1 MIRYSTQPRRL
12 RVSALAA
19 VANPS
24 YARVDTWNL
33 LDDACRHLAEV
44 DLAGLDKTHDVARVK
59 RLLDRIAAYERYWLY
74 PGAENLAIFRA
85 HLDSLSTVRLT
96 EEVSLAVRLLSE
108 YGDRAGL
115 FDTSAPLDDQ
125 ELVAQAKQQHFYTV
139 LLADDAPSTAPDSL
153 AECLRA
159 LRNPSDDVQFEIL
172 VVPSV
177 EDAITAVALNG
188 EIQAAII
195 RDDLPLRSRDRL
207 PLMNTL
213 LGPNEDADG
222 VIPDRAN
229 DWVECGEWIRELR
242 PHIDLY
248 LLTDESIAAG
258 DDTEPDVYDRT
269 FYRLNDVTDLH
280 STVLAGLRN
289 RYATPFFDAL
299 RAYAAAPV
307 GQFHALPVARGAS
320 IFNSRS
326 LQDMGE
332 FYGRNIFMAETSTT
346 SGGLDSLLDPH
357 GNIKKAMDK
366 AAKTWNADHTYFV
379 TNGTSTANK
388 IVVQSLTRPGDIVL
402 IDRNCHK
409 SHHYGLVLAGAYPLY
424 LDAYPLPQFA
434 IYGAVSLRTIKQT
447 LLDLEAAGQLHRVR
461 MLLLTNCTFDGVV
474 YNPLQ
479 VMQEVLAIKPD
490 ICFLWDEAWYAFAT
504 AVPWA
509 RQRTA
514 MVAAERLEQ
523 MLASPDYVEQY
534 RKWAASMQG
543 VDRSEWIERELLPD
557 PATARVRVYATHS
570 THKSL
575 SALRQASMIHV
586 RDQDFNALTR
596 DAFGEAFL
604 THTSTSPNQQLLAS
618 LDLARRQVDIE
629 GFQLVRQVYD
639 MALVF
644 RHRVR
649 KDRLISKWFRI
660 LDESDLVPEEFR
672 ASSVSS
678 YREVRQGALAEWN
691 EAWRS
696 DQFVLDA
703 TRVTLFVGATGM
715 NGYDFREKIL
725 MERFGIQINK
735 TSINSVLLIFTIGV
749 TWSSVHY
756 LLDVLRR
763 VATDFDRIQK
773 EASAADRA
781 LQRRHVEEITEDLPH
796 LPDFSEFDV
805 AFRPVDECN
814 FGDMRSAFYAG
825 YEESD
830 REHVL
835 IGTAGRRLAEGK
847 NLVSTTFVVP
857 YPPGFPVLVPGQVV
871 SKEIVY
877 FLAQLDVK
885 EIHGYNPDLGLSVF
899 TDTAL
904 ARMEAQ
910 RNAATAAVGSVTA
923 AFELPADASGVN
935 GAHKG
940 RPGGAGGAGRGVRGA
955 HRPVGYTAVDAL
967 DEGVP
972 AGRGLVPATR
982 TQRAERADDGGDQ
995 HPGHRSM
1002 LTARR
1007 ACSTNHVG
1015 ASLGR
1020 GR

>member
-59 RLLDRIAAYERYWLY
+59 RLMDRIGAYERYWLY

-85 HLDSLSTVRLT
+85 HLESLSTVRLT

-139 LLADDAPSTAPDSL
+139 LLADDAPGTAPDSL

-159 LRNPSDDVQFEIL
+159 LRCASDDVQFEIL

-222 VIPDRAN
+222 VILDRAN

-514 MVAAERLEQ
+514 MVSAERLEQ
-523 MLASPDYVEQY
+523 MLASPEYAAEY
-534 RKWAASMQG
+534 RKWAATMDG
-543 VDRSEWIERELLPD
+543 VDRSEWIERELMPD

-596 DAFGEAFL
+596 DSFAEAFL

-672 ASSVSS
+672 ESSVSS

-763 VATDFDRIQK
+763 VATDFDRIEK
-773 EASAADRA
+773 AASVADRA
-781 LQRRHVEEITEDLPH
+781 LQERHVEEITEDLPH

-835 IGTAGRRLAEGK
+835 IGMAGRRLAEGK
-847 NLVSTTFVVP
+847 TLVSTTFVVP

-899 TDTAL
+899 TETAL

-910 RNAATAAVGSVTA
+910 RNAAMAAVGSVTA
-923 AFELPADASGVN
+923 AFELPADASATN
-935 GAHKG
+935 GARNNG
-940 RPGGAGGAGRGVRGA
+940 
-955 HRPVGYTAVDAL
+955 
-967 DEGVP
+967 
-972 AGRGLVPATR
+972 
-982 TQRAERADDGGDQ
+982 ADDAPAVPSVADSG
-995 HPGHRSM
+995 
-1002 LTARR
+1002 
-1007 ACSTNHVG
+1007 
-1015 ASLGR
+1015 
-1020 GR
+1020 

>member
-1 MIRYSTQPRRL
+1 MNRHSDKPRRL
-12 RVSALAA
+12 HVSALAA

-24 YARVDTWNL
+24 YTRLDTWNL
-33 LDDACRHLAEV
+33 LDDACRHLAQV
-44 DLAGLDKTHDVARVK
+44 DLSKQDIHHDVARVR
-59 RLLDRIAAYERYWLY
+59 RLIDRLAAYERYWLY
-74 PGAENLAIFRA
+74 PGAENLATFRT
-85 HLDSLSTVRLT
+85 HLEMLSTVRLA
-96 EEVSLAVRLLSE
+96 EEVSLAVRLLCE

-115 FDTSAPLDDQ
+115 FDTSASLAEQ
-125 ELVAQAKQQHFYTV
+125 ELVAQAKRQQFYTV
-139 LLADDAPSTAPDSL
+139 LLADDSPTTAPDNL
-153 AECLRA
+153 ADCLRA
-159 LRNPSDDVQFEIL
+159 LRKPSDNLQYELLL
-172 VVPSV
+172 VGSI

-188 EIQAAII
+188 EIQAAIV
-195 RDDLPLRSRDRL
+195 RHDLPLRSRDRM
-207 PLMNTL
+207 PVTNSL
-213 LGPNEDADG
+213 LGAVGEDIAPEDTH
-222 VIPDRAN
+222 
-229 DWVECGEWIRELR
+229 DWVECAEWIRELR

-248 LLTDESIAAG
+248 LLTDESIAAETE
-258 DDTEPDVYDRT
+258 DEPDVYDRT

-280 STVLAGLRN
+280 STVVAGLRN
-289 RYATPFFDAL
+289 RFATPFFDAL

-320 IFNSRS
+320 IFNSKS

-332 FYGRNIFMAETSTT
+332 FYGRNIFMAETSST

-357 GNIKKAMDK
+357 GNIKAAMDK
-366 AAKTWNADHTYFV
+366 AALTWNSNRTYFS

-388 IVVQSLTRPGDIVL
+388 IVVQALTRPGDIVL

-424 LDAYPLPQFA
+424 LDAYPLPEYA

-474 YNPLQ
+474 YNPRR
-479 VMQEVLAIKPD
+479 VMEEVLAIKPD

-514 MVAAERLEQ
+514 MVSAERLEQ
-523 MLASPDYVEQY
+523 MLASPEYFAEY
-534 RKWAASMQG
+534 RDWAASMEG
-543 VDRSEWIERELLPD
+543 VDSSEWVERRLLPD
-557 PATARVRVYATHS
+557 PARARVRVYATHS

-575 SALRQASMIHV
+575 SAFRQASMIHV
-586 RDQDFNALTR
+586 RDQDFKALTR
-596 DAFGEAFL
+596 DAFDEAFL

-629 GFQLVRQVYD
+629 GFELVRHVYN

-649 KDRLISKWFRI
+649 KDRLISKWLRI
-660 LDESDLVPEEFR
+660 LDESDLVPDEFR
-672 ASSVSS
+672 TSSVSS
-678 YREVRQGALAEWN
+678 YRQVRQGALAEWN

-703 TRVTLFVGATGM
+703 TRVTLFVGKTGM

-763 VATDFDRIQK
+763 IATDFDRRQ
-773 EASAADRA
+773 AAGGKDDRA
-781 LQRRHVEEITEDLPH
+781 LQQRRVEEITEDLPH
-796 LPDFSEFDV
+796 LPDFSEFDI
-805 AFRPVDECN
+805 AFRPVDACS

-825 YEESD
+825 YEEDD

-835 IGTAGRRLAEGK
+835 IGMAGRRLAEGK
-847 NLVSTTFVVP
+847 TLVSTTFVVP

-871 SKEIVY
+871 SKEIIY

-899 TDTAL
+899 TEEAL

-910 RNAATAAVGSVTA
+910 RNAATAAVGSALPVFA
-923 AFELPADASGVN
+923 LPADAQGS
-935 GAHKG
+935 
-940 RPGGAGGAGRGVRGA
+940 GGARNGDGAVRAVAEGA
-955 HRPVGYTAVDAL
+955 D
-967 DEGVP
+967 
-972 AGRGLVPATR
+972 
-982 TQRAERADDGGDQ
+982 
-995 HPGHRSM
+995 
-1002 LTARR
+1002 
-1007 ACSTNHVG
+1007 
-1015 ASLGR
+1015 
-1020 GR
+1020 

>member
-59 RLLDRIAAYERYWLY
+59 RLMDRIAAYERYWLY
-74 PGAENLAIFRA
+74 PGAGNLAIFRA
-85 HLDSLSTVRLT
+85 HLESLSTVRLT

-159 LRNPSDDVQFEIL
+159 LRCASDDVQFEIL

-514 MVAAERLEQ
+514 MVSAERLEQ
-523 MLASPDYVEQY
+523 MLASPEYVAEY
-534 RKWAASMQG
+534 RKWAASMEG
-543 VDRSEWIERELLPD
+543 VDRSEWIERELMPD

-596 DAFGEAFL
+596 DSFGEAFL

-672 ASSVSS
+672 ESSVSS

-763 VATDFDRIQK
+763 VAIDFDRIEK
-773 EASAADRA
+773 AASVADRA
-781 LQRRHVEEITEDLPH
+781 LQERHVEEITEDLPH

-825 YEESD
+825 YEEAD

-835 IGTAGRRLAEGK
+835 IGMAGRRLAEGK
-847 NLVSTTFVVP
+847 TLVSTTFVVP

-899 TDTAL
+899 TETAL

-910 RNAATAAVGSVTA
+910 RNAAMAAVGSVTA
-923 AFELPADASGVN
+923 AFELPADASATN
-935 GAHKG
+935 GARNNG
-940 RPGGAGGAGRGVRGA
+940 
-955 HRPVGYTAVDAL
+955 
-967 DEGVP
+967 
-972 AGRGLVPATR
+972 
-982 TQRAERADDGGDQ
+982 ADDAPALPSAAD
-995 HPGHRSM
+995 S
-1002 LTARR
+1002 
-1007 ACSTNHVG
+1007 S
-1015 ASLGR
+1015 
-1020 GR
+1020 

>member
-85 HLDSLSTVRLT
+85 HLESLSTVRLT

-242 PHIDLY
+242 PHVDLY

-923 AFELPADASGVN
+923 AFELPADASGGSGAHN
-935 GAHKG
+935 GA
-940 RPGGAGGAGRGVRGA
+940 GA
-955 HRPVGYTAVDAL
+955 
-967 DEGVP
+967 VP
-972 AGRGLVPATR
+972 SVA
-982 TQRAERADDGGDQ
+982 DGG
-995 HPGHRSM
+995 
-1002 LTARR
+1002 
-1007 ACSTNHVG
+1007 
-1015 ASLGR
+1015 
-1020 GR
+1020 

>member
-59 RLLDRIAAYERYWLY
+59 RLMDRIAAYERYWLY
-74 PGAENLAIFRA
+74 PGAENLAVFRA
-85 HLDSLSTVRLT
+85 HLESLSTVRLT

-159 LRNPSDDVQFEIL
+159 LRCPSDDVQFEIL
-172 VVPSV
+172 VVPSA

-258 DDTEPDVYDRT
+258 DDSEPDVYDRT

-447 LLDLEAAGQLHRVR
+447 LLDLEAAGQLDRVR

-514 MVAAERLEQ
+514 MVAAERLEH
-523 MLASPDYVEQY
+523 MLASPEYVEEY
-534 RKWAASMQG
+534 RKWAASMDG
-543 VDRSEWIERELLPD
+543 VDRSEWIERELMPD
-557 PATARVRVYATHS
+557 PASARVRVYATHS

-672 ASSVSS
+672 ESSVSS

-763 VATDFDRIQK
+763 VAIDFDRTEK
-773 EASAADRA
+773 AASVADRA
-781 LQRRHVEEITEDLPH
+781 LQQRHVEEITEDLPH

-825 YEESD
+825 YEEAD

-835 IGTAGRRLAEGK
+835 IGMAGRRLAEGK
-847 NLVSTTFVVP
+847 TLVSTTFVVP

-899 TDTAL
+899 TETAL

-910 RNAATAAVGSVTA
+910 RNAAAAAVGSVTA
-923 AFELPADASGVN
+923 AFELPADASVASGMN
-935 GAHKG
+935 GA
-940 RPGGAGGAGRGVRGA
+940 RNGA
-955 HRPVGYTAVDAL
+955 PAVPS
-967 DEGVP
+967 V
-972 AGRGLVPATR
+972 
-982 TQRAERADDGGDQ
+982 ADN
-995 HPGHRSM
+995 
-1002 LTARR
+1002 T
-1007 ACSTNHVG
+1007 
-1015 ASLGR
+1015 
-1020 GR
+1020 

>member
-1 MIRYSTQPRRL
+1 MSPDGALPRRL

-24 YARVDTWNL
+24 YTRIDTWNL
-33 LDDACRHLAEV
+33 LDDACRRLAEV
-44 DLAGLDKTHDVARVK
+44 DLAGLDKTHEVAQVK
-59 RLLDRIAAYERYWLY
+59 RLMDRIAAYERYWLY
-74 PGAENLAIFRA
+74 PGAANLATFRA
-85 HLDSLSTVRLT
+85 HLEALSTVRLA

-115 FDTSAPLDDQ
+115 FDISESLDDQ
-125 ELVAQAKQQHFYTV
+125 ELVAQAKQQQFYTV
-139 LLADDAPSTAPDSL
+139 LLADDTAGAVPDCL
-153 AECLRA
+153 AERLRA
-159 LRNPSDDVQFEIL
+159 LRCPSDDVQFEL
-172 VVPSV
+172 LTVASV

-188 EIQAAII
+188 EIQAAIV
-195 RDDLPLRSRDRL
+195 RDDLPLRSRDRV

-213 LGPNEDADG
+213 LGANDEVDA
-222 VIPDRAN
+222 PDRAN

-258 DDTEPDVYDRT
+258 SDGEPDVYDRT

-280 STVLAGLRN
+280 STVLAGIRN
-289 RYATPFFDAL
+289 RFATPFFDAL
-299 RAYAAAPV
+299 RVYAAAPV
-307 GQFHALPVARGAS
+307 GQFHALPIARGAS
-320 IFNSRS
+320 IFNSKS

-366 AAKTWNADHTYFV
+366 AAHTWHSDHTYFV

-434 IYGAVSLRTIKQT
+434 IYGAVSLETIKKT
-447 LLDLEAAGQLHRVR
+447 LLDLEAEGQLDKVR
-461 MLLLTNCTFDGVV
+461 MLLLTNCIFDGVV
-474 YNPLQ
+474 YNPRR
-479 VMQEVLAIKPD
+479 VMEEVLAIKPD

-514 MVAAERLEQ
+514 MVSAERLQ
-523 MLASPDYVEQY
+523 QTLATPEYAARY
-534 RKWAASMQG
+534 RQWAASMEG
-543 VDRSEWIERELLPD
+543 IPRTEWVNHRLLPD
-557 PATARVRVYATHS
+557 PGRARVRVYATHS

-575 SALRQASMIHV
+575 SAFRQASMIHV
-586 RDQDFNALTR
+586 RDRDFNSRAR
-596 DAFGEAFL
+596 DAFNEAFL

-618 LDLARRQVDIE
+618 LDLARRQVDME

-672 ASSVSS
+672 ASAVSS

-696 DQFVLDA
+696 DQFVLDP
-703 TRVTLFVGATGM
+703 TRVTLFLGNTGI
-715 NGYDFREKIL
+715 NGFDFREKIL
-725 MERFGIQINK
+725 MDRFGIQINK

-749 TWSSVHY
+749 TWSSVHH

-763 VATDFDRIQK
+763 VATDLDREK
-773 EASAADRA
+773 EAASAADWV
-781 LQRRHVEEITEDLPH
+781 LHQRRVEEITEDLPH
-796 LPDFSEFDV
+796 LPDFSEFDM
-805 AFRPVDECN
+805 AFRPVDACP
-814 FGDMRSAFYAG
+814 FGDMRAAFYAG
-825 YEESD
+825 YDEAD
-830 REHVL
+830 REYVQ
-835 IGTAGRRLAEGK
+835 IGQAGRRLAEGK
-847 NLVSTTFVVP
+847 RLVSTTFVVP

-871 SKEIVY
+871 SKETVY

-885 EIHGYNPDLGLSVF
+885 EIHGYNPELGLSVF
-899 TDTAL
+899 TPEAL
-904 ARMEAQ
+904 GRMEAQ
-910 RNAATAAVGSVTA
+910 RNAAMAAVGSVPR
-923 AFELPADASGVN
+923 FDLPSDASALN
-935 GAHKG
+935 GASN
-940 RPGGAGGAGRGVRGA
+940 GAAHGTDTVRVA
-955 HRPVGYTAVDAL
+955 
-967 DEGVP
+967 
-972 AGRGLVPATR
+972 
-982 TQRAERADDGGDQ
+982 AED
-995 HPGHRSM
+995 
-1002 LTARR
+1002 
-1007 ACSTNHVG
+1007 
-1015 ASLGR
+1015 
-1020 GR
+1020 

>member
-1 MIRYSTQPRRL
+1 MDRDGRRPRRL

-24 YARVDTWNL
+24 YSRIDTWNL
-33 LDDACRHLAEV
+33 LDDACHQLAVV
-44 DLAGLDKTHDVARVK
+44 DRAGLDTSHEAARAK
-59 RLLDRIAAYERYWLY
+59 RLMNRLSAYERYWIY
-74 PGAENLAIFRA
+74 PGPENLAAFREY
-85 HLDSLSTVRLT
+85 LDNLATVSL
-96 EEVSLAVRLLSE
+96 EEKVSLAVRLLSE
-108 YGDRAGL
+108 YGDRAAL
-115 FDTSAPLDDQ
+115 FDTSVSLVDQ
-125 ELVAQAKQQHFYTV
+125 ELVARAKEQQFYTV
-139 LLADDAPSTAPDSL
+139 LLADDSPPTAPEGL
-153 AECLRA
+153 AESLRA
-159 LRNPSDDVQFEIL
+159 LRGPSDDVQFELLI
-172 VVPSV
+172 VSSV

-195 RDDLPLRSRDRL
+195 RHDIPLRSRDRV

-213 LGPNEDADG
+213 LGVNDA
-222 VIPDRAN
+222 VVATDRTH

-242 PHIDLY
+242 PSIDLY
-248 LLTDESIAAG
+248 LLTDESIAAEAE
-258 DDTEPDVYDRT
+258 DQSDVYDRT
-269 FYRLNDVTDLH
+269 FYRLNDVTDLY
-280 STVLAGLRN
+280 STVLAGIRN
-289 RYATPFFDAL
+289 RYTTPFFDAL
-299 RAYAAAPV
+299 RAYAARPA

-320 IFNSRS
+320 IFNSKS

-357 GNIKKAMDK
+357 GNIRSAMDK
-366 AAKTWNADHTYFV
+366 AAKTWHANQTYFV

-388 IVVQSLTRPGDIVL
+388 IVVQALTRPGDIVL

-424 LDAYPLPQFA
+424 LDAYELQPFA
-434 IYGAVSLRTIKQT
+434 IYGAVPLNIIKKA
-447 LLDLEAAGQLHRVR
+447 LLDLEAVGQLSRVR

-474 YNPLQ
+474 YNPRR
-479 VMQEVLAIKPD
+479 VMEEVLAIKPD

-514 MVAAERLEQ
+514 MISAERLES
-523 MLASPDYVEQY
+523 MLSSPAYAKEY
-534 RKWAASMQG
+534 REWRESMQG
-543 VDRSEWIERELLPD
+543 VDRSEWTERRLLPD
-557 PATARVRVYATHS
+557 PDRARVRVYATHS

-575 SALRQASMIHV
+575 SALRQASMVHIH
-586 RDQDFNALTR
+586 DQDFKALTR

-629 GFQLVRQVYD
+629 GFQLVRSVYD

-660 LDESDLVPEEFR
+660 LDESDLVPDEFR
-672 ASSVSS
+672 LSAVSS
-678 YREVRQGALAEWN
+678 YRQVRQGALAEWN

-696 DQFVLDA
+696 DQFVLDP
-703 TRVTLFVGATGM
+703 TRVTLYVGQTGM

-725 MERFGIQINK
+725 MDRFGIQINK

-763 VATDFDRIQK
+763 VATDFDRS
-773 EASAADRA
+773 ECAASKDDRA
-781 LQRRHVEEITEDLPH
+781 LQQRRVEEITEDLPP

-805 AFRPVDECN
+805 AFRPGGAST
-814 FGDMRSAFYAG
+814 FGDMRAAFYAG

-835 IGTAGRRLAEGK
+835 VGEAGRRVAEGK
-847 NLVSTTFVVP
+847 TLVSTTFVVP

-871 SKEIVY
+871 SKDILY

-885 EIHGYNPDLGLSVF
+885 EIHGYDPDLGLSVF
-899 TDTAL
+899 TEAAL
-904 ARMEAQ
+904 KRI
-910 RNAATAAVGSVTA
+910 TAARCAIAEVNGHG
-923 AFELPADASGVN
+923 DASQV
-935 GAHKG
+935 A
-940 RPGGAGGAGRGVRGA
+940 AAQA
-955 HRPVGYTAVDAL
+955 AAI
-967 DEGVP
+967 
-972 AGRGLVPATR
+972 TR
-982 TQRAERADDGGDQ
+982 
-995 HPGHRSM
+995 
-1002 LTARR
+1002 
-1007 ACSTNHVG
+1007 
-1015 ASLGR
+1015 
-1020 GR
+1020 

>member
-1 MIRYSTQPRRL
+1 MNRDSAHPRRL

-24 YARVDTWNL
+24 YTRLDTWNL

-44 DLAGLDKTHDVARVK
+44 DLAGLDKTHDIAKVK
-59 RLLDRIAAYERYWLY
+59 RLMDRIGAYERYWLY
-74 PGAENLAIFRA
+74 PGAENLAVFRA
-85 HLDSLSTVRLT
+85 HLEALSTVRLS

-115 FDTSAPLDDQ
+115 FDTTAPLADQ
-125 ELVAQAKQQHFYTV
+125 ELVASAKQQQFYTV
-139 LLADDAPSTAPDSL
+139 LLADDAPTTAPDCL
-153 AECLRA
+153 AECLSA
-159 LRNPSDDVQFEIL
+159 LRSPSDDMQYELL
-172 VVPSV
+172 VVTSI

-195 RDDLPLRSRDRL
+195 RHDLPLRSHDRL
-207 PLMNTL
+207 PLMNAL
-213 LGPNEDADG
+213 LGPNDSEGA
-222 VIPDRAN
+222 VVVPDSAQ

-242 PHIDLY
+242 PRIDLY

-258 DDTEPDVYDRT
+258 SEGEPDVYDRT

-280 STVLAGLRN
+280 STVIAGLRN
-289 RYATPFFDAL
+289 RFSTPFFDAL
-299 RAYAAAPV
+299 RAYASAPV

-320 IFNSRS
+320 IFNSKS

-366 AAKTWNADHTYFV
+366 AAETWNADHTYFV

-434 IYGAVSLRTIKQT
+434 IYGAVPLTTIKKA

-461 MLLLTNCTFDGVV
+461 MLLLTNCIFDGVV
-474 YNPLQ
+474 YNPRR
-479 VMQEVLAIKPD
+479 VMEEVLAIKPD

-514 MVAAERLEQ
+514 MVSAERLEQ
-523 MLASPDYVEQY
+523 MLASPEYAAEY
-534 RKWAASMQG
+534 RDWAASMEG
-543 VDRSEWIERELLPD
+543 ADRSEWVDRRLLPD
-557 PATARVRVYATHS
+557 PARARVRVYATHS

-575 SALRQASMIHV
+575 SAFRQASMIHV
-586 RDQDFNALTR
+586 RDQDFNSRAR

-644 RHRVR
+644 RGRVR

-672 ASSVSS
+672 HSAVSS
-678 YREVRQGALAEWN
+678 YRQVMQGALAEWN

-696 DQFVLDA
+696 DQFVLDP
-703 TRVTLFVGATGM
+703 TRVTLFLGNTGM

-725 MERFGIQINK
+725 MDRFGIQINK

-749 TWSSVHY
+749 TWSSVHH

-763 VATDFDRIQK
+763 VATDFDREKQA
-773 EASAADRA
+773 ASSADWA
-781 LQRRHVEEITEDLPH
+781 LHERRVEEITQDLPH
-796 LPDFSEFDV
+796 LPDFSEFDS
-805 AFRPVDECN
+805 AFRPVDACS

-830 REHVL
+830 REYVQ
-835 IGTAGRRLAEGK
+835 IGTAGRRLAEGRR
-847 NLVSTTFVVP
+847 LVSTTFVVP

-877 FLAQLDVK
+877 FLAQIDVK
-885 EIHGYNPDLGLSVF
+885 EIHGYNHDLGLSVF
-899 TDTAL
+899 TEAAL

-910 RNAATAAVGSVTA
+910 RNAATAAVGSA
-923 AFELPADASGVN
+923 FPAFEIPADASSLSGALN
-935 GAHKG
+935 GDRVA
-940 RPGGAGGAGRGVRGA
+940 R
-955 HRPVGYTAVDAL
+955 AVTEDA
-967 DEGVP
+967 
-972 AGRGLVPATR
+972 
-982 TQRAERADDGGDQ
+982 
-995 HPGHRSM
+995 
-1002 LTARR
+1002 
-1007 ACSTNHVG
+1007 
-1015 ASLGR
+1015 
-1020 GR
+1020 

>member
-1 MIRYSTQPRRL
+1 MNRDSARPRRL

-24 YARVDTWNL
+24 YTRVDTWNL

-44 DLAGLDKTHDVARVK
+44 DLAGLDTAHEMAKVK
-59 RLLDRIAAYERYWLY
+59 RLMDRIGAYERYWLY
-74 PGAENLAIFRA
+74 PGAENLTAFRA
-85 HLDSLSTVRLT
+85 LLESKSTVRLS
-96 EEVSLAVRLLSE
+96 EEVSLAVRLLGE
-108 YGDRAGL
+108 YGDRTAL
-115 FDTSAPLDDQ
+115 FDTSAPLAEQ
-125 ELVAQAKQQHFYTV
+125 ELVAQAKQQQFYTV
-139 LLADDAPSTAPDSL
+139 LLADDAPSSAPDSL
-153 AECLRA
+153 AENLRA
-159 LRNPSDDVQFEIL
+159 LRNPADDVQFEIL
-172 VVPSV
+172 VAASV

-195 RDDLPLRSRDRL
+195 RHDLPLRSRDRL
-207 PLMNTL
+207 PLMNAL
-213 LGPNEDADG
+213 LGPNDSAG
-222 VIPDRAN
+222 QAIPDRPH

-258 DDTEPDVYDRT
+258 DGDEPDVYDRT
-269 FYRLNDVTDLH
+269 FYRLNDVTDLY

-289 RYATPFFDAL
+289 RFATPFFDAL

-320 IFNSRS
+320 IFNSKS

-366 AAKTWNADHTYFV
+366 AAVTWNADHTYFV

-434 IYGAVSLRTIKQT
+434 IYGAVPLRTIKKA
-447 LLDLEAAGQLHRVR
+447 LLDLEAAGQLDRVR

-474 YNPLQ
+474 YNPRQ
-479 VMQEVLAIKPD
+479 VMEEVLAIKPD

-514 MVAAERLEQ
+514 MVAAEHLEN
-523 MLASPDYVEQY
+523 MLASEEYAEEY
-534 RKWAASMQG
+534 RRWAASMQG
-543 VDRSEWIERELLPD
+543 VDRSQWPDRRLLPD
-557 PATARVRVYATHS
+557 PARARVRVYATHS

-586 RDQDFNALTR
+586 RDQDFNALAR
-596 DAFGEAFL
+596 DSFGEAFL

-649 KDRLISKWFRI
+649 KDRLINKWFRI

-678 YREVRQGALAEWN
+678 YRQVRQGALAEWN

-703 TRVTLFVGATGM
+703 TRVTLFIGKTGM

-735 TSINSVLLIFTIGV
+735 TSLNSVLLIFTIGV

-763 VATDFDRIQK
+763 IATDFDRGQK
-773 EASAADRA
+773 AASAADWA
-781 LQRRHVEEITEDLPH
+781 LHQRHVEELTEDLPH
-796 LPDFSEFDV
+796 LPDFSEFDI
-805 AFRPVDECN
+805 AFRPDGASR
-814 FGDMRSAFYAG
+814 FGDTRSAFYAG
-825 YEESD
+825 YEEAD
-830 REHVL
+830 REYVQ
-835 IGTAGRRLAEGK
+835 IGMAGRRLAEGK
-847 NLVSTTFVVP
+847 TLVSTTFVVP

-871 SKEIVY
+871 SKEIIY

-885 EIHGYNPDLGLSVF
+885 EIHGYNHDLGLSVF
-899 TDTAL
+899 TQAAL
-904 ARMEAQ
+904 ARMRAA
-910 RNAATAAVGSVTA
+910 RAAMATAGKALP
-923 AFELPADASGVN
+923 AFEVPRDASALSGTVN
-935 GAHKG
+935 GDSVLQ
-940 RPGGAGGAGRGVRGA
+940 GVA
-955 HRPVGYTAVDAL
+955 EDA
-967 DEGVP
+967 
-972 AGRGLVPATR
+972 
-982 TQRAERADDGGDQ
+982 
-995 HPGHRSM
+995 
-1002 LTARR
+1002 
-1007 ACSTNHVG
+1007 
-1015 ASLGR
+1015 
-1020 GR
+1020 

>member
-59 RLLDRIAAYERYWLY
+59 RLMDRIAAYERYWLY
-74 PGAENLAIFRA
+74 PGAENLAVFRA
-85 HLDSLSTVRLT
+85 HLESLSTVRLT

-159 LRNPSDDVQFEIL
+159 LRCPSDDMQFEIL

-258 DDTEPDVYDRT
+258 DDSEPDVYDRT

-447 LLDLEAAGQLHRVR
+447 LLDLEAAGQLDRVR

-514 MVAAERLEQ
+514 MVAAERLEH
-523 MLASPDYVEQY
+523 MLASPEYVEEY
-534 RKWAASMQG
+534 RKWAASMDG
-543 VDRSEWIERELLPD
+543 VDRSEWIERELMPD
-557 PATARVRVYATHS
+557 PASARVRVYATHS

-672 ASSVSS
+672 ESSVSS

-763 VATDFDRIQK
+763 VAIDFDRTEK
-773 EASAADRA
+773 AASVADRA
-781 LQRRHVEEITEDLPH
+781 LQQRHVEEITEDLPH

-825 YEESD
+825 YEEAD

-835 IGTAGRRLAEGK
+835 IGMAGRRLAEGK
-847 NLVSTTFVVP
+847 TLVSTTFVVP

-899 TDTAL
+899 TETAL

-910 RNAATAAVGSVTA
+910 RNAAAAAVGSVTA
-923 AFELPADASGVN
+923 AFELPADASGMN
-935 GAHKG
+935 GA
-940 RPGGAGGAGRGVRGA
+940 RNGA
-955 HRPVGYTAVDAL
+955 PAVPS
-967 DEGVP
+967 V
-972 AGRGLVPATR
+972 
-982 TQRAERADDGGDQ
+982 ADN
-995 HPGHRSM
+995 
-1002 LTARR
+1002 T
-1007 ACSTNHVG
+1007 
-1015 ASLGR
+1015 
-1020 GR
+1020 

>member
-59 RLLDRIAAYERYWLY
+59 RLMDRIAAYERYWLY
-74 PGAENLAIFRA
+74 PGAENLAVFRA
-85 HLDSLSTVRLT
+85 HLESLSTVRLT

-159 LRNPSDDVQFEIL
+159 LRCPSDDVQFEIL

-258 DDTEPDVYDRT
+258 DDSEPDVYDRT

-447 LLDLEAAGQLHRVR
+447 LLDLEAAGQLDRVR

-514 MVAAERLEQ
+514 MVAAERLEH
-523 MLASPDYVEQY
+523 MLASPEYVEEY
-534 RKWAASMQG
+534 RKWAASMDG
-543 VDRSEWIERELLPD
+543 VDRSEWIERELMPD
-557 PATARVRVYATHS
+557 PASARVRVYATHS

-672 ASSVSS
+672 ESSVSS

-763 VATDFDRIQK
+763 VAIDFDRTEK
-773 EASAADRA
+773 AASVADRA
-781 LQRRHVEEITEDLPH
+781 LQQRHVEEITEDLPH

-825 YEESD
+825 YEEAD

-835 IGTAGRRLAEGK
+835 IGMAGRRLAEGK
-847 NLVSTTFVVP
+847 TLVSTTFVVP

-899 TDTAL
+899 TETAL

-910 RNAATAAVGSVTA
+910 RNAAAAAVGSVTA
-923 AFELPADASGVN
+923 AFELPADASIASGMN
-935 GAHKG
+935 GA
-940 RPGGAGGAGRGVRGA
+940 RNGA
-955 HRPVGYTAVDAL
+955 PAVPS
-967 DEGVP
+967 V
-972 AGRGLVPATR
+972 
-982 TQRAERADDGGDQ
+982 ADN
-995 HPGHRSM
+995 
-1002 LTARR
+1002 T
-1007 ACSTNHVG
+1007 
-1015 ASLGR
+1015 
-1020 GR
+1020 

>member
-1 MIRYSTQPRRL
+1 MNSERARPRRL

-24 YARVDTWNL
+24 YTRMDTWNL
-33 LDDACRHLAEV
+33 LDDACRQLAEV
-44 DLAGLDKTHDVARVK
+44 DLAGLDKAHEVARVK
-59 RLLDRIAAYERYWLY
+59 RLMDRIGAYERYWLY
-74 PGAENLAIFRA
+74 PGAENLASFRA
-85 HLDSLSTVRLT
+85 HLESLSTVRLT
-96 EEVSLAVRLLSE
+96 EEVSLGVRLLSE

-115 FDTSAPLDDQ
+115 FDTSTPLADQ
-125 ELVAQAKQQHFYTV
+125 ELVAQAKRQQFYTV
-139 LLADDAPSTAPDSL
+139 LLADDSPHTAPDCL
-153 AECLRA
+153 AACLRE
-159 LRNPSDDVQFEIL
+159 LRDPSDDVQFEIL
-172 VVPSV
+172 VVSSV

-195 RDDLPLRSRDRL
+195 RHDLPLRSRDRV

-213 LGPNEDADG
+213 LGPNDSEAG
-222 VIPDRAN
+222 VFIHDRAQ

-242 PHIDLY
+242 PHIDRY

-258 DDTEPDVYDRT
+258 NDDETDVYDRT

-289 RYATPFFDAL
+289 RFATPFFDAL
-299 RAYAAAPV
+299 RAYASAPV
-307 GQFHALPVARGAS
+307 GQFHALPIARGAS
-320 IFNSRS
+320 IFNSKS

-366 AAKTWNADHTYFV
+366 AARTWNSNHTFFV

-388 IVVQSLTRPGDIVL
+388 IVMQSLTRPGDIVL

-434 IYGAVSLRTIKQT
+434 IYGAVPLRTIKKA
-447 LLDLEAAGQLHRVR
+447 LLDLEATGQLHRVR
-461 MLLLTNCTFDGVV
+461 MVLLTNCIFDGVV
-474 YNPLQ
+474 YNPRR
-479 VMQEVLAIKPD
+479 VMEEVLAIKPD

-514 MVAAERLEQ
+514 MISAEHLEQ
-523 MLASPDYVEQY
+523 TLASPEYAEEY
-534 RKWAASMQG
+534 RDWAASMEG
-543 VDRSEWIERELLPD
+543 IPRSEWVDHRLMPD
-557 PATARVRVYATHS
+557 PDRARVRVYATHS

-575 SALRQASMIHV
+575 SAFRQASMIHI
-586 RDQDFNALTR
+586 RDQDFNSLAR
-596 DAFGEAFL
+596 DEFGEAFL

-660 LDESDLVPEEFR
+660 LDESDLVPEQFR
-672 ASSVSS
+672 ASAVNS
-678 YREVRQGALAEWN
+678 YRQIRQGALAEWN

-696 DQFVLDA
+696 DQFVLDP
-703 TRVTLFVGATGM
+703 TRVTLFLGNTGM

-725 MERFGIQINK
+725 MDRFGIQINK

-749 TWSSVHY
+749 TWSSVHH

-763 VATDFDRIQK
+763 VATDFDREKQG
-773 EASAADRA
+773 ASVADWA
-781 LQRRHVEEITEDLPH
+781 LHERRVDEITQDLPH
-796 LPDFSEFDV
+796 LPDFSEFDI
-805 AFRPVDECN
+805 AFRPVDACSV
-814 FGDMRSAFYAG
+814 GDVRAAFYAG
-825 YEESD
+825 YEASD
-830 REHVL
+830 REYVQ
-835 IGTAGRRLAEGK
+835 IGAAGRRLAEGR

-871 SKEIVY
+871 SKEILY

-885 EIHGYNPDLGLSVF
+885 EIHGYNPELGLSVF
-899 TDTAL
+899 TAEAL
-904 ARMEAQ
+904 TRMEVQRSAAQ
-910 RNAATAAVGSVTA
+910 AAVGSATPV
-923 AFELPADASGVN
+923 FELPSDTSALNGSSNGESAKRAVAEDA
-935 GAHKG
+935 
-940 RPGGAGGAGRGVRGA
+940 
-955 HRPVGYTAVDAL
+955 
-967 DEGVP
+967 
-972 AGRGLVPATR
+972 
-982 TQRAERADDGGDQ
+982 
-995 HPGHRSM
+995 
-1002 LTARR
+1002 
-1007 ACSTNHVG
+1007 
-1015 ASLGR
+1015 
-1020 GR
+1020 

>member
-59 RLLDRIAAYERYWLY
+59 RLMDRIAAYERYWLY
-74 PGAENLAIFRA
+74 PGAENLAVFRA
-85 HLDSLSTVRLT
+85 HLESLSTVRLT

-139 LLADDAPSTAPDSL
+139 LLADDALSTAPDSL

-159 LRNPSDDVQFEIL
+159 LRCPSDDVQFEIL

-258 DDTEPDVYDRT
+258 DDSEPDVYDRT

-447 LLDLEAAGQLHRVR
+447 LLDLEAAGQLDRVR

-514 MVAAERLEQ
+514 MVAAERLEH
-523 MLASPDYVEQY
+523 MLASPEYVEEY
-534 RKWAASMQG
+534 RKWAASMDG
-543 VDRSEWIERELLPD
+543 VDRSEWIERELMPD
-557 PATARVRVYATHS
+557 PASARVRVYATHS

-672 ASSVSS
+672 ESSVSS

-763 VATDFDRIQK
+763 VAIDFDRTEK
-773 EASAADRA
+773 AASVADRA
-781 LQRRHVEEITEDLPH
+781 LQQRHVEEITEDLPH

-825 YEESD
+825 YEEAD

-835 IGTAGRRLAEGK
+835 IGMAGRRLAEGK
-847 NLVSTTFVVP
+847 TLVSTTFVVP

-899 TDTAL
+899 TETAL

-910 RNAATAAVGSVTA
+910 RNAAAAAVGSVTA
-923 AFELPADASGVN
+923 AFELPADASVAAGMN
-935 GAHKG
+935 GA
-940 RPGGAGGAGRGVRGA
+940 RNGA
-955 HRPVGYTAVDAL
+955 PAVPS
-967 DEGVP
+967 V
-972 AGRGLVPATR
+972 
-982 TQRAERADDGGDQ
+982 ADN
-995 HPGHRSM
+995 
-1002 LTARR
+1002 T
-1007 ACSTNHVG
+1007 
-1015 ASLGR
+1015 
-1020 GR
+1020 

>member
-1 MIRYSTQPRRL
+1 MTRDKARPRRL

-24 YARVDTWNL
+24 YTRIDTWNL

-44 DLAGLDKTHDVARVK
+44 DLAGLDTAHDMAKVK
-59 RLLDRIAAYERYWLY
+59 RLMDRIGAYERYWLY
-74 PGAENLAIFRA
+74 PGAENLAAFRA
-85 HLDSLSTVRLT
+85 HLESKSTVRLT

-108 YGDRAGL
+108 YGDRTAL
-115 FDTSAPLDDQ
+115 FDTSAPLADQ
-125 ELVAQAKQQHFYTV
+125 ELVAQAKQQQFYTV
-139 LLADDAPSTAPDSL
+139 LLADDAPATAPDCL
-153 AECLRA
+153 CEQLRA
-159 LRNPSDDVQFEIL
+159 LHNPSDDVQFELL
-172 VVPSV
+172 VAPSV

-195 RDDLPLRSRDRL
+195 RHDLPLRSRDRL

-213 LGPNEDADG
+213 LGANEDVVSIEGAH
-222 VIPDRAN
+222 
-229 DWVECGEWIRELR
+229 DWIECGEWIRELR

-258 DDTEPDVYDRT
+258 DGDEPDVYDRT

-289 RYATPFFDAL
+289 RFATPFFDAL

-320 IFNSRS
+320 IFNSKS

-366 AAKTWNADHTYFV
+366 AAVTWNADHTYFV

-434 IYGAVSLRTIKQT
+434 IYGAVSLRTIKKA
-447 LLDLEAAGQLHRVR
+447 LLDLDAAGQLHKVR

-474 YNPLQ
+474 YNPRR
-479 VMQEVLAIKPD
+479 VMEEVLAIKPD

-514 MVAAERLEQ
+514 MVAAEHLEK
-523 MLASPDYVEQY
+523 MLASPEYAEEY
-534 RKWAASMQG
+534 RDWAASMEG
-543 VDRSEWIERELLPD
+543 VDRSEWLDRRLLPD
-557 PATARVRVYATHS
+557 PSRARVRVYATHS

-586 RDQDFNALTR
+586 RDQDFNALAR

-649 KDRLISKWFRI
+649 KDKLISKWFRI

-672 ASSVSS
+672 ASAVSS
-678 YREVRQGALAEWN
+678 YRQVRQGALAEWN

-703 TRVTLFVGATGM
+703 TRVTLFIGATGM

-763 VATDFDRIQK
+763 VATDFDRTK
-773 EASAADRA
+773 NAASAADWA
-781 LQRRHVEEITEDLPH
+781 LHQRRVEEITQDLPH

-805 AFRPVDECN
+805 AFRPEDACV

-825 YEESD
+825 YEEAD
-830 REHVL
+830 REYVL
-835 IGTAGRRLAEGK
+835 IGMAGRRLAEGK
-847 NLVSTTFVVP
+847 TLVSTTFVVP

-885 EIHGYNPDLGLSVF
+885 EIHGYNHELGLSVF
-899 TDTAL
+899 TQEAL
-904 ARMEAQ
+904 KRLEAQ
-910 RNAATAAVGSVTA
+910 RNAVTA
-923 AFELPADASGVN
+923 AGKALPAFEVPRDASTLN
-935 GAHKG
+935 GD
-940 RPGGAGGAGRGVRGA
+940 RV
-955 HRPVGYTAVDAL
+955 
-967 DEGVP
+967 
-972 AGRGLVPATR
+972 
-982 TQRAERADDGGDQ
+982 
-995 HPGHRSM
+995 
-1002 LTARR
+1002 
-1007 ACSTNHVG
+1007 VG
-1015 ASLGR
+1015 AVAEDA
-1020 GR
+1020 